1 MIKQKT
7 SVVILDANGD
17 SDRKIQVPTFVLKN
31 WKRILGLGAL
41 LICLACGTIV
51 YLATKNTSERYEKE
65 LTQKVKALEAAKQS
79 LATEEASNQMSMEQ
93 VQKSFDAIDST
104 LNQINAKMRKRGL
117 KDIAPKIKNVGGPV
131 EEELNL
137 EELTK
142 FYNKELRNLD
152 KKLEGIP
159 LGIPHHGKIT
169 SRFGYRRNP
178 FTNKGREMHSGI
190 DIKGNT
196 GEAIKATAAGKVVH
210 AGYKGQYG
218 RVIIIEH
225 SNGWETR
232 YAHLSKT
239 KVREGQRVE
248 AGQIIGSL
256 GNTGRSTGPHLH
268 YELLSH
274 GTKINPEKTLKF

>member
-7 SVVILDANGD
+7 SVVFLDANGN
-17 SDRKIQVPTFVLKN
+17 SDRKIQIPTFVVKN
-31 WKRILGLGAL
+31 WKRIVVLGIFV
-41 LICLACGTIV
+41 ICLACSTIV
-51 YLATKNTSERYEKE
+51 YLATKNTSDRYEKE
-65 LTQKVKALEAAKQS
+65 LTKKIEALEAAKKS
-79 LATEEASNQMSMEQ
+79 LASEEASNQMSMEQ
-93 VQKSFDAIDST
+93 LQKSFDAIDST
-104 LNQINAKMRKRGL
+104 INQINAKMRKRGL

-131 EEELNL
+131 EEEVDI

-142 FYNKELRNLD
+142 FYKKELKNLD

-190 DIKGNT
+190 DIKGRI
-196 GEAIKATAAGKVVH
+196 GEPIKATAAGKVTF

-218 RVIIIEH
+218 RVVIVEH

-232 YAHLSKT
+232 YAHLSGAR
-239 KVREGQRVE
+239 VRSGQRVD
-248 AGQIIGSL
+248 AGQIIGTL
-256 GNTGRSTGPHLH
+256 GSTGRSTGPHLH
-268 YELLSH
+268 YELLSY
-274 GTKINPEKTLKF
+274 GRKLNPEKTLRF